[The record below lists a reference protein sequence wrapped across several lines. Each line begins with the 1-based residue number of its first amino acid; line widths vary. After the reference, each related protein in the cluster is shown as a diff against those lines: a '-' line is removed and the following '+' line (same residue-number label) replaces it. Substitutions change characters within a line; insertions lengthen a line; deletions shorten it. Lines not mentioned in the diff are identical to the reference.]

1 MKSRNFYSYGKLL
14 ITAEYLVLDG
24 AIALAVP
31 VKLGQSLLAE
41 ESEIKGLH
49 WIAHQPGGIWF
60 EAKFGLGDFEIIE
73 TTQPEIAST
82 LQNLLQATRKL
93 QSSFLINSENFRVST
108 YLEFNKEWGLGS
120 SSTLIANLAR
130 WAGIDPFDLLWSVY
144 KGSGYDIA
152 CAGAP
157 GPLLYELSDKQPVI
171 KPVTFAPS
179 FRDSIFFVYLG
190 KKQDSNTGIETYRK
204 NSRLAESYLLQVNSI
219 TESMLKAVS
228 IEEFGILM
236 EEHESIVS
244 KIMGLPKLQDKLF
257 KGFPGSVKSL
267 GAWGGDFAML
277 ATDIGESEL
286 KKQLKGLGLETFFGF
301 DQLLV
306 QPS

>member
-1 MKSRNFYSYGKLL
+1 LESRNFYSYGKLL

-24 AIALAVP
+24 AVALAVP

-41 ESEIKGLH
+41 DSEIKGLH

-60 EAKFGLGDFEIIE
+60 EAKFGLKDFAIIE
-73 TTQPEIAST
+73 TTQPEIANT
-82 LQNLLQATRKL
+82 LQKLLVATRKIKPG
-93 QSSFLINSENFRVST
+93 FLLNSGNFKVST
-108 YLEFNKEWGLGS
+108 YLEFNREWGLGS

-130 WAGIDPFDLLWSVY
+130 WAGIDPFALLWSVY

-152 CAGAP
+152 CAGAS
-157 GPLLYELSDKQPVI
+157 GPLLYQISDKQPEI
-171 KPVTFAPS
+171 KPVTFEPS
-179 FRDSIFFVYLG
+179 FRESIFFVYLG
-190 KKQDSNTGIETYRK
+190 KKQDSNAGIEAYRK
-204 NSRLAESYLLQVNSI
+204 NSRLAEGYLLHLNSI
-219 TESMLKAVS
+219 TESLLKAVS

-236 EEHESIVS
+236 EEHESILS
-244 KIMGLPKLQDKLF
+244 KILGIPKLQDTQF

-277 ATDIGESEL
+277 ATNIGEPEL
-286 KKQLKGLGLETFFGF
+286 KKQLERLGLQTFFSF

-306 QPS
+306 QP